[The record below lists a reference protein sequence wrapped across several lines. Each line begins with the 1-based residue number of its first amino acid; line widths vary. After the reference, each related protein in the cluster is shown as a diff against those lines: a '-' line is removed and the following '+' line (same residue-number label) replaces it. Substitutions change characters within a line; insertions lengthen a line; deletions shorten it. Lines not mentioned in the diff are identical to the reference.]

1 MPQLSAQFAAAQ
13 DYGSSSGH
21 RLVVKNMVAQDEQKV
36 FNGKTMVPDSL
47 RLHIGQGFPG
57 AFAKARTANASG
69 FANHVIAIHRV

>member
-1 MPQLSAQFAAAQ
+1 
-13 DYGSSSGH
+13 
-21 RLVVKNMVAQDEQKV
+21 MVAQDEQKV

-47 RLHIGQGFPG
+47 RPHIGQGFPG